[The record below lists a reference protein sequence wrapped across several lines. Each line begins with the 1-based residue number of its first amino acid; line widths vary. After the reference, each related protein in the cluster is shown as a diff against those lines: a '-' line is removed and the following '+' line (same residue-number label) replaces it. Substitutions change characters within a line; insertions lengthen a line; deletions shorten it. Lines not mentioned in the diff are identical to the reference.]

1 MIKKGIIVGININ
14 NKNNF
19 DESMEELKNLCLAC
33 KIETVGQIKQ
43 NSKKVN
49 STFYM
54 GSGKI
59 DELKNLVEENNAD
72 IVIFNNELS
81 ASQVKNIE
89 EEINCNVID
98 RTALILDIFA
108 NRAKT
113 RESKLQVEVAKLQYE
128 LPRLVG
134 SNEDLGRQSGGV
146 GTKNRGAGETKLELD
161 RRRIEDKIAN
171 LNKELEVL
179 KNQREVQK
187 SKRKKS
193 NIPNVA
199 LAGYTNAGKSSVMN
213 ALVEKFI
220 NDEDKKVFEKN
231 MLFATLETYVRNIKL
246 DNNKSFLLSDTVG
259 FVGDLPHSLVKAFR
273 STLEEVCDA
282 DLLLHVIDISNPNY
296 ENHINVTN
304 ETLNQIGADNIPVI
318 YVYNKVDLMELD
330 TFNIEG
336 MLVSAKKYIGIE
348 ELLESICKN
357 IFYIYGFL
365 LCHSGDVIAEV
376 MDGFQRRRRAEPC
389 VEEDVLRG
397 DSCRLDLLQQ
407 IEDDGWR
414 FHLRELALLSAVA
427 SCIDGCAGLIEPV
440 LFLRG

>member
-1 MIKKGIIVGININ
+1 MKMIKKGIIVGININ

-161 RRRIEDKIAN
+161 RRRIEDRIAS
-171 LNKELEVL
+171 LNKELEIL
-179 KNQREVQK
+179 KYQRNTQK
-187 SKRKKS
+187 NKRKKS
-193 NIPNVA
+193 SIPNVA
-199 LAGYTNAGKSSVMN
+199 LVGYTNAGKSSVMN
-213 ALVEKFI
+213 VLVEKFI
-220 NDEDKKVFEKN
+220 NKEDKKVFEKN

-246 DNNKSFLLSDTVG
+246 HNNKSFLLYDTVG
-259 FVGDLPHSLVKAFR
+259 FVGDLPHNLVKAFR

-282 DLLLHVIDISNPNY
+282 DLLVHIIDISNPNY
-296 ENHINVTN
+296 KNQIDVTN
-304 ETLNQIGADNIPVI
+304 ETLSQIGADNIPMI
-318 YVYNKVDLMELD
+318 YVYNKIDLIDLD
-330 TFNIEG
+330 KLDDNEI
-336 MLVSAKKYIGIE
+336 LISAKRGIGIDR
-348 ELLESICKN
+348 LIESICKKVFEDYIRFKLKIPYTEGKMISN
-357 IFYIYGFL
+357 IMENATIL
-365 LCHSGDVIAEV
+365 
-376 MDGFQRRRRAEPC
+376 
-389 VEEDVLRG
+389 
-397 DSCRLDLLQQ
+397 DSEY
-407 IEDDGWR
+407 IEDGII
-414 FHLRELALLSAVA
+414 FN
-427 SCIDGCAGLIEPV
+427 IECSKKEYV
-440 LFLRG
+440 KYKQYII